1 MREFFDTSVLVA
13 VFRRNH
19 VHHERSLQRFVEARQ
34 EHSTCAI
41 HSLAEFYAT
50 LSALPDKPTL
60 PPEQVFLFIQEIHK
74 RLSPIVLDREEYLQT
89 IQRTSESGLTSGK
102 IYDALLLACAAK
114 SKAQVIYTWNLK
126 HFRSISPQLAPLIQ
140 TP

>member
-1 MREFFDTSVLVA
+1 M
-13 VFRRNH
+13 
-19 VHHERSLQRFVEARQ
+19 QRFVAARP
-34 EHSTCAI
+34 EHSACAI

-60 PPEQVFLFIQEIHK
+60 PPEQVFLFIQEIHQ
-74 RLSPIVLDREEYLQT
+74 RLSPIVLDAEEYLQT

-114 SKAQVIYTWNLK
+114 SQAQVIYTWNLK
-126 HFRSISPQLAPLIQ
+126 HFHSLAPHLAHQIQ
-140 TP
+140 NP